1 MKFIQ
6 FLFIVFAL
14 TLLISCKRKMPIG
27 GTLACVYNNEL
38 AINNTHPKA
47 AEMQTIMNKYIAKGI
62 PGMTLLV
69 HDANGFYIKSAG
81 YADVENNITMQPCHV
96 NKLGSITKMMMGAVV
111 WQLVQEGKLD
121 IQAPISK
128 YIPDVASKITNGK
141 DITVAML
148 VNHTS
153 GIADLVGN
161 LGYNLAV
168 INDFTKSWT
177 SDEIVNYVSNQPA
190 TNLPGAAVNYSNSNT
205 LLVSMVL
212 EAASTKKHSDL
223 IKEKVFGKA
232 GMSNTYYYNYASD
245 FPTNLLAQGYLD
257 LNNDGGAI
265 QNISQLNPGSGNG
278 YTGVYSTVID
288 LYKFM
293 DALLVQQ
300 KLITP
305 NNLNTIMS
313 NMKQDEKKTWQS
325 SWGGIHREFMEYL
338 PDSIKCYGHGGGD
351 IGYSANLNYFPHN
364 QTVFAATYNY
374 GSNLPTAIG
383 EEVQNLRKEI
393 IQLMAK

>member
-1 MKFIQ
+1 MKFLKY
-6 FLFIVFAL
+6 LFVAL
-14 TLLISCKRKMPIG
+14 IFISAVSCKRKTPIG
-27 GTLACVYNNEL
+27 GTIACTYNNEL
-38 AINNTHPKA
+38 AINNNHPKA
-47 AEMQTIMNKYIAKGI
+47 AEMQALMNKYIAKGI

-69 HDANGFYIKSAG
+69 HDANGFFIKSAG
-81 YADVENNITMQPCHV
+81 YADVENNISMQPCHV
-96 NKLGSITKMMMGAVV
+96 NKLGSITKMMMGAVA
-111 WQLVQEGKLD
+111 WQLAQEAKLD
-121 IQAPISK
+121 IQAPIGY
-128 YIPDVASKITNGK
+128 YIPDVAAKITNGK
-141 DITVAML
+141 DITLAML
-148 VNHTS
+148 LNHTS
-153 GIADLVGN
+153 GIVDLVGN

-177 SDEIVNYVSNQPA
+177 ADEIVKYITNQPA

-205 LLVSMVL
+205 LLVSMII
-212 EAASTKKHSDL
+212 EKASGRKHGDL
-223 IKEKVFGKA
+223 LKEKVYAIA

-245 FPTNLLAQGYLD
+245 FPTNFLAQGYLD

-278 YTGVYSTVID
+278 YTGVYSNVID

-293 DALLVQQ
+293 DALMVQK

-305 NNLNTIMS
+305 INLDLIMS

-325 SWGGIHREFMEYL
+325 SWGAIHREFMEYL

-364 QTVFAATYNY
+364 KTIFAATYNY